1 MQVFESEIL
10 CAYKNLV
17 TIYDKSNY
25 MIPIDKKSKTQVMSV
40 C

>member
-10 CAYKNLV
+10 RLV
-17 TIYDKSNY
+17 TIYDKSN
-25 MIPIDKKSKTQVMSV
+25 MIPIDKKSKTQVISV